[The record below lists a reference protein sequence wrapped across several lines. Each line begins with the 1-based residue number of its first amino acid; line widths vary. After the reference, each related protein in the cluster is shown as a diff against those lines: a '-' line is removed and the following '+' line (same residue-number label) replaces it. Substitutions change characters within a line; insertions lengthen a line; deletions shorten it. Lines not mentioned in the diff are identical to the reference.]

1 MPRKEFRG
9 RYASVYFS
17 TPEEMEK
24 WEAKAKR
31 YDVTLSKLIGE
42 ALNLLDKQS
51 GPRPDLVKRLTEQ
64 EEEIEKLQKDLR
76 IKTALLERYESD
88 LFKLTNSRFAESD
101 MNEGDR
107 KYSQKLIAFLKDGK
121 VHDGY
126 AIFLRLGV
134 DPRDT
139 EACKLVK
146 NQLVSLERYGLVAET
161 QNGWRWLG

>member
-9 RYASVYFS
+9 RYASVYFN
-17 TPEEMEK
+17 TPEEMAK
-24 WEAKAKR
+24 WEAKAQE
-31 YDVTLSKLIGE
+31 YNVTHSKLISE

-51 GPRPDLVKRLTEQ
+51 GPRPDLLKRFTEQ
-64 EEEIEKLQKDLR
+64 EEEIAQLQNELR
-76 IKTALLERYESD
+76 IKTTLLERYETD
-88 LFKLTNSRFAESD
+88 LFKLTNARFAEPD
-101 MNEGDR
+101 LNEGNR
-107 KYSQKLIAFLKDGK
+107 KYSQKLIALLKDGK

-126 AIFLRLGV
+126 AIFLKLGV